1 MHSRRVRALAAL
13 AALAIACGGDRED
26 APGPSEGPGDDLRE
40 EVDRR
45 ARAVVPRVI
54 EWRRDLHQHPE
65 LSNRE
70 FRTAALVAEHLEA
83 LGLEVRTGVAHTGVV
98 GVLRGGEATAQRA
111 GKAEG
116 RAASQQGRRPR
127 SEAQPSGDRKK
138 SREEI
143 ARTGERSSK
152 RRVVALRAD
161 MDALPVTEELDL
173 PFASKL
179 RTEYQGREV
188 GVMHACGHDAHT
200 AILLGT
206 AEVLAG
212 VRDRLPGTVVFLF
225 QPAEERPPPGED
237 GGAKLMIEEGV
248 LDDPTPEAIFAL
260 HTVPQHEVGTLAYRP
275 GGAMA
280 SSDRMRIRVTGRQTH
295 AAYPW
300 LGVDSIAVA
309 SRLVLALQAI
319 PGREVD
325 ARIPAV
331 VSVGQ
336 IHGGVR
342 HNIIPQEVELVGT
355 IRVLDAVQRKEIHAR
370 VRRVAQ
376 GIGDSAWAS
385 VRVEIEADRGYPV
398 TVNDAALG
406 QRMRPTLE
414 RVAGADNVATPLPR
428 TGSEDFGHFAQRI
441 PGFYFW
447 LGVRPR
453 DVPAAEAA
461 SNHSPRFFVDEGAL
475 GLGVRAMSALAV
487 DALAPAAAPSRG
499 DSGDE

>member
-1 MHSRRVRALAAL
+1 
-13 AALAIACGGDRED
+13 
-26 APGPSEGPGDDLRE
+26 
-40 EVDRR
+40 
-45 ARAVVPRVI
+45 
-54 EWRRDLHQHPE
+54 
-65 LSNRE
+65 
-70 FRTAALVAEHLEA
+70 
-83 LGLEVRTGVAHTGVV
+83 
-98 GVLRGGEATAQRA
+98 
-111 GKAEG
+111 
-116 RAASQQGRRPR
+116 
-127 SEAQPSGDRKK
+127 
-138 SREEI
+138 
-143 ARTGERSSK
+143 
-152 RRVVALRAD
+152 

-173 PFASKL
+173 PFASKV
-179 RTEYQGREV
+179 RAEYQGREV

-248 LDDPTPEAIFAL
+248 LDDPAPEAIFAL
-260 HTVPQHEVGTLAYRP
+260 HAVPQHEVGTLAYRP

-280 SSDRMRIRVTGRQTH
+280 SSDRMRILVTGRQTH

-319 PGREVD
+319 PGRGVD

-331 VSVGQ
+331 VSIGQ

-355 IRVLDAVQRKEIHAR
+355 IRALDPVQRKEIHAR

-376 GIGDSAWAS
+376 GIGDSAGAS
-385 VRVEIEADRGYPV
+385 IRVEIEVDRGYPV

-414 RVAGADNVATPLPR
+414 RVAGAHNVATPLPR

-453 DVPAAEAA
+453 NVTAAEAA

-487 DALAPAAAPSRG
+487 DALAQTAAPPRG

>member
-1 MHSRRVRALAAL
+1 MQSRRVRALAAL
-13 AALAIACGGDRED
+13 AALAIACEGARED

-54 EWRRDLHQHPE
+54 DWRRDLHQHPE

-70 FRTAALVAEHLEA
+70 FRTAALVAEQLEA
-83 LGLEVRTGVAHTGVV
+83 LGLEVRTGIAHTGVV
-98 GVLRGGEATAQRA
+98 AVLQGGKAAAQRA
-111 GKAEG
+111 A
-116 RAASQQGRRPR
+116 
-127 SEAQPSGDRKK
+127 
-138 SREEI
+138 
-143 ARTGERSSK
+143 GERGSEGP
-152 RRVVALRAD
+152 VVALRAD

-173 PFASKL
+173 PFASKV
-179 RTEYQGREV
+179 RAEVQGREV

-248 LDDPTPEAIFAL
+248 LDDPAPEAIFAL
-260 HTVPQHEVGTLAYRP
+260 HAVPQHEVGTLAYRS
-275 GGAMA
+275 GGVMA

-331 VSVGQ
+331 VSIGQ

-355 IRVLDAVQRKEIHAR
+355 IRALDPEQREEIHAR
-370 VRRVAQ
+370 VRRVAR
-376 GIGDSAWAS
+376 GIADSAGAS
-385 VRVEIEADRGYPV
+385 VDVEIEADRGYPV

-406 QRMRPTLE
+406 LRMRPTLE

-453 DVPAAEAA
+453 DVSAAEAA

-475 GLGVRAMSALAV
+475 GLGVRAMSALAADYLV
-487 DALAPAAAPSRG
+487 RAAAPSRG
-499 DSGDE
+499 APGEE

>member
-13 AALAIACGGDRED
+13 AALAIACEGDKED
-26 APGPSEGPGDDLRE
+26 APGASEGPGDDLRE

-54 EWRRDLHQHPE
+54 DWRRDLHQHPE

-98 GVLRGGEATAQRA
+98 GILRGAPA
-111 GKAEG
+111 G
-116 RAASQQGRRPR
+116 P
-127 SEAQPSGDRKK
+127 
-138 SREEI
+138 
-143 ARTGERSSK
+143 
-152 RRVVALRAD
+152 VVALRAD
-161 MDALPVTEELDL
+161 MDALPVTEALDL
-173 PFASKL
+173 PFASKV
-179 RTEYQGREV
+179 RAEHQGREV

-225 QPAEERPPPGED
+225 QPAEERPPLGED

-260 HTVPQHEVGTLAYRP
+260 HTVPQHEVGTLGYRP
-275 GGAMA
+275 GGVMA

-319 PGREVD
+319 PGREMDV
-325 ARIPAV
+325 RIPAV
-331 VSVGQ
+331 VSIGQ
-336 IHGGVR
+336 IHGGLR

-355 IRVLDAVQRKEIHAR
+355 IRALDPVQREEIHAR

-376 GIGDSAWAS
+376 GIADSAGTS
-385 VRVEIEADRGYPV
+385 VRVDIEADQGYPV
-398 TVNDAALG
+398 TVNDTALG
-406 QRMRPTLE
+406 RRRRPTLE
-414 RVAGADNVATPLPR
+414 RVAGTDHVATPLPR
-428 TGSEDFGHFAQRI
+428 TGADDFGHFARRI

-453 DVPAAEAA
+453 GLPAAEAA

-487 DALAPAAAPSRG
+487 DYLAQAAAPSRG

>member
-1 MHSRRVRALAAL
+1 
-13 AALAIACGGDRED
+13 
-26 APGPSEGPGDDLRE
+26 
-40 EVDRR
+40 
-45 ARAVVPRVI
+45 
-54 EWRRDLHQHPE
+54 
-65 LSNRE
+65 
-70 FRTAALVAEHLEA
+70 
-83 LGLEVRTGVAHTGVV
+83 
-98 GVLRGGEATAQRA
+98 
-111 GKAEG
+111 
-116 RAASQQGRRPR
+116 
-127 SEAQPSGDRKK
+127 
-138 SREEI
+138 
-143 ARTGERSSK
+143 
-152 RRVVALRAD
+152 
-161 MDALPVTEELDL
+161 
-173 PFASKL
+173 
-179 RTEYQGREV
+179 
-188 GVMHACGHDAHT
+188 MHACGHDAHT

-237 GGAKLMIEEGV
+237 GGAKLMIDEGV

-260 HTVPQHEVGTLAYRP
+260 HAVPQHEVGTLAYRP
-275 GGAMA
+275 GGVMA

-331 VSVGQ
+331 VSIGQ

-355 IRVLDAVQRKEIHAR
+355 IRALDPEQREEIHAR

-376 GIGDSAWAS
+376 GIADSAGAS
-385 VRVEIEADRGYPV
+385 VHVEIEADRGYPV

-406 QRMRPTLE
+406 LRMRPTLE
-414 RVAGADNVATPLPR
+414 RVAGPDKVATPLPR

-453 DVPAAEAA
+453 DVSAAEAA
-461 SNHSPRFFVDEGAL
+461 ANHSPRFFVDEGAL
-475 GLGVRAMSALAV
+475 GLGVRAMSALAT
-487 DALAPAAAPSRG
+487 DYLARAAAASPSA
-499 DSGDE
+499 SGEE

>member
-13 AALAIACGGDRED
+13 AALAIACEGEKED
-26 APGPSEGPGDDLRE
+26 APGPSAGPGDDLRE

-54 EWRRDLHQHPE
+54 DWRRDLHQHPE

-98 GVLRGGEATAQRA
+98 GVLRGG
-111 GKAEG
+111 KAEG
-116 RAASQQGRRPR
+116 RAAGR
-127 SEAQPSGDRKK
+127 
-138 SREEI
+138 SRAEI
-143 ARTGERSSK
+143 ARTDERSPE
-152 RRVVALRAD
+152 RRVIALRAD

-173 PFASKL
+173 PFASKV
-179 RTEYQGREV
+179 RAEVQGREV

-237 GGAKLMIEEGV
+237 GGARLMIEEGV

-260 HTVPQHEVGTLAYRP
+260 HAVPQHEVGTLAYRP

-280 SSDRMRIRVTGRQTH
+280 SSDRMRILVTGRQTH

-319 PGREVD
+319 PGRDVD

-331 VSVGQ
+331 VSIGQ

-355 IRVLDAVQRKEIHAR
+355 IRALDPAQRNEIHAL

-376 GIGDSAWAS
+376 GVGDSAGAS

-487 DALAPAAAPSRG
+487 DALAQTAAPPRG
-499 DSGDE
+499 DSGGE

>member
-13 AALAIACGGDRED
+13 AALAIACEGARED

-40 EVDRR
+40 EVERR

-54 EWRRDLHQHPE
+54 DWRRDLHQRPE

-70 FRTAALVAEHLEA
+70 FRTAALVAKQLEA
-83 LGLEVRTGVAHTGVV
+83 LGLDVRTGVAHTGVV
-98 GVLRGGEATAQRA
+98 AVLQGGGAAAQRA

-116 RAASQQGRRPR
+116 RAARR
-127 SEAQPSGDRKK
+127 
-138 SREEI
+138 SRAEI
-143 ARTGERSSK
+143 ARTAERSSE
-152 RRVVALRAD
+152 RPVVALRAD

-179 RTEYQGREV
+179 RAEHQGREV

-260 HTVPQHEVGTLAYRP
+260 HAVPQHEVGTLAYRP
-275 GGAMA
+275 GGVMA

-331 VSVGQ
+331 VSIGQ

-355 IRVLDAVQRKEIHAR
+355 IRALDPEQREEIHAR

-376 GIGDSAWAS
+376 GIADSAGAS
-385 VRVEIEADRGYPV
+385 VHVEIEADRGYPV

-406 QRMRPTLE
+406 RRMRPTLE
-414 RVAGADNVATPLPR
+414 RVAGADSVATPLPR

-453 DVPAAEAA
+453 DVSEAEAA

-475 GLGVRAMSALAV
+475 GLGVRAMSALAADYLV
-487 DALAPAAAPSRG
+487 RAAAPSRG
-499 DSGDE
+499 APGEE

>member
-13 AALAIACGGDRED
+13 AALAIACEGEKED
-26 APGPSEGPGDDLRE
+26 APGPSAGPGDDLRE

-54 EWRRDLHQHPE
+54 DWRRDLHQHPE

-98 GVLRGGEATAQRA
+98 GVLRGG
-111 GKAEG
+111 KAEG
-116 RAASQQGRRPR
+116 RAAGR
-127 SEAQPSGDRKK
+127 
-138 SREEI
+138 SRAEI
-143 ARTGERSSK
+143 ARTDERSPE
-152 RRVVALRAD
+152 RRVIALRAD

-173 PFASKL
+173 PFASKV
-179 RTEYQGREV
+179 RAEVQGREV

-212 VRDRLPGTVVFLF
+212 VRDQLPGTVVFLF

-237 GGAKLMIEEGV
+237 GGARLMIEEGV

-260 HTVPQHEVGTLAYRP
+260 HAVPQHEVGTLAYRP

-280 SSDRMRIRVTGRQTH
+280 SSDRMRILVTGRQTH

-319 PGREVD
+319 PGRDVD

-331 VSVGQ
+331 VSIGQ

-355 IRVLDAVQRKEIHAR
+355 IRALDPAQRNEIHAR

-376 GIGDSAWAS
+376 GVGDSAGAS

-414 RVAGADNVATPLPR
+414 RVAGTGNVATPLPR

-487 DALAPAAAPSRG
+487 DALAQTAAPPRG
-499 DSGDE
+499 DSGGE